1 MIHRIIVWFRNDLR
15 VHDNY
20 ILKTA
25 MNTVERSNLKNK
37 AGGAKVTTEV
47 LPVFCFDPRFYDAMT
62 PFGTKKCGFN
72 RTRFILESVANL
84 RKNLQAVGSD
94 LIVSHEPVESFIPK
108 LVPKHR
114 KDLAPGDV
122 REVTS
127 LLYQEEVCY
136 EELQQ
141 ENALKKALKRD
152 KVNVMTRWGS
162 TIYHYD
168 DMATSPEDSASIYGN
183 FIRQSN

>member
-1 MIHRIIVWFRNDLR
+1 MEQLYKTKDTSFVLFNEEKQGDFAPDPRDIFENKEMIHRIIVWFRNDLR

-37 AGGAKVTTEV
+37 AGGAKVTTEI

-72 RTRFILESVANL
+72 RTRFMLESVANL

-94 LIVSHEPVESFIPK
+94 LIVSHEPVETFIPK
-108 LVPKHR
+108 LVPKLQ

-127 LLYQEEVCY
+127 LLY
-136 EELQQ
+136 
-141 ENALKKALKRD
+141 
-152 KVNVMTRWGS
+152 
-162 TIYHYD
+162 
-168 DMATSPEDSASIYGN
+168 
-183 FIRQSN
+183 